1 MPAISY
7 ECCTTCGEWGFSD
20 THRCPPIWQ
29 CRVEGCHDDD
39 QWLEYYARM
48 PDTAALKM
56 AENHDA
62 DELELINRSGMT
74 IIVIVRDADGENEKR
89 FRCRGEAV
97 PTYYAT
103 EIRDT
108 ETGES

>member
-62 DELELINRSGMT
+62 D
-74 IIVIVRDADGENEKR
+74 GENERR

-108 ETGES
+108 ETGEC